1 MNKKT
6 VALITGCS
14 TGIGR
19 ELCKIL
25 TDKGYI
31 VVATARDVN
40 SINDL
45 HAAMTLPLDVTD
57 RQSVDDAVSKVI
69 ARFHKIDLLVNNA
82 GYSLRGALEEV
93 NVENSKKIFDVNVFG
108 ILNLVQAV
116 VPEMRRNKS
125 GRIINIGSIS
135 GKFVQPINGIYC
147 ASKHAVEALTDALR
161 LELHSF
167 HIQTSVI
174 EPGPIETNFFKT
186 LDGTSGELL
195 ASPNSCY
202 SHFYKVDVNYRK
214 IQKRTPVNEAA
225 ETIAKII
232 AKKKL
237 KSRYKV
243 AVPFMFRLIIH
254 FPDSLKE
261 RIMRKH

>member
-1 MNKKT
+1 MNKET

-19 ELCKIL
+19 ELCRIL
-25 TDKGYI
+25 TDKGYT

-40 SINDL
+40 SIKDL
-45 HAAMTLPLDVTD
+45 HVAMTLPLDVTNS
-57 RQSVDDAVSKVI
+57 QSIDDAVSKVI
-69 ARFHKIDLLVNNA
+69 ARFYKIDLLVNNA

-93 NVENSKKIFDVNVFG
+93 NVEDSKKVFDVNVFG
-108 ILNLVQAV
+108 ILNVIKAV
-116 VPEMRRNKS
+116 IPEMRRNKS

-135 GKFVQPINGIYC
+135 GKFVQPINGVYC

-167 HIQTSVI
+167 HIDTAVI
-174 EPGPIETNFFKT
+174 EPGPIETHFFKT
-186 LDGTSGELL
+186 LDCTSGELL
-195 ASPNSCY
+195 ASPDSCY
-202 SHFYKVDVNYRK
+202 SHFYEADVNYRK
-214 IQKRTPVNEAA
+214 IQRRTPVNEAA
-225 ETIAKII
+225 ATIAKII
-232 AKKKL
+232 ENKKL
-237 KSRYKV
+237 KSRYMV

-254 FPDSLKE
+254 LPDSMKE